1 VLGGVDNK
9 LFFMSLAGFPAV
21 LFLIFM
27 LKWTSARGK
36 SVVASAPKQGR
47 EDEYGTLVA
56 VASPLN
62 HIEGEILRQKLVAV
76 GIRATLAQT
85 KDGPRLFV
93 FPNEES
99 AARAHLRSAN

>member
-1 VLGGVDNK
+1 MLGGVDNK

-21 LFLIFM
+21 LFLIVM

-36 SVVASAPKQGR
+36 SVVASAAKQGR

-62 HIEGEILRQKLVAV
+62 HIEGEILRQKLIAV
-76 GIRATLAQT
+76 GIKANLTQT
-85 KDGPRLFV
+85 KEGPRIFV
-93 FPNEES
+93 FPQEES
-99 AARAHLRSAN
+99 AARAHLKDFG

>member
-1 VLGGVDNK
+1 
-9 LFFMSLAGFPAV
+9 MSLAGFPAV

-47 EDEYGTLVA
+47 EDEYGTLIA

>member
-1 VLGGVDNK
+1 MLGGLDNK

-21 LFLIFM
+21 FFLILI

-47 EDEYGTLVA
+47 EDEYGSLIA
-56 VASPLN
+56 VASPSN
-62 HIEGEILRQKLVAV
+62 HIEGEILRQRLIAV
-76 GIRATLAQT
+76 GIRATLTQT

-99 AARAHLRSAN
+99 AARAHLKSFG